1 MYKRQ
6 ISWPII
12 TADEAGIEINKNVN
26 KDSKTS
32 IIFGREDRGLTNDEL
47 QKANKHILIPSSEE
61 YPVLNIAMS
70 VQVIAYE
77 IFKNS
82 DIKIDTEW
90 QDYPE
95 LNSEELTML
104 IDHFVDTSYKLNLFD
119 EENAKKI
126 LVRIKR
132 MFTRLKPDKMEGN
145 FLRGFLTRI
154 NKKIK

>member
-1 MYKRQ
+1 M
-6 ISWPII
+6 
-12 TADEAGIEINKNVN
+12 
-26 KDSKTS
+26 
-32 IIFGREDRGLTNDEL
+32 
-47 QKANKHILIPSSEE
+47 IPSSDE

-77 IFKNS
+77 IYKNS
-82 DIKIDTEW
+82 NIEIDTEW

-132 MFTRLKPDKMEGN
+132 MFTRLQPDNMEAS
-145 FLRGFLTRI
+145 FMRGFLSGI
-154 NKKIK
+154 KKKLK